1 MSAPLPDSLP
11 GEVDVVVVGA
21 GGAGMCAALAA
32 AKQGLD
38 TVLVEKSGYF
48 GGSTARSG
56 GGVWMPGNDALKAAG
71 QVPGNAALKAA
82 GQVSADDMAQAKLYL
97 DSIVGDEVPKVR
109 RDTYL
114 DRGPEVLDF
123 IHAHTPV
130 RFQWVPQYAD
140 YHPEAP
146 GGRAAGRSC
155 EPVPLDAR
163 FLGAELDRLHPQY
176 TKAPANMIVT
186 QADFR
191 KISLGL
197 RTWRGPATMVKVLV
211 NRVISGLLRRRMYA
225 MGNAIAI
232 GLRKGL
238 MDARV
243 PVHYDTELADLVLED
258 GRVTGVR
265 VTRDGEESTIRA
277 RRGVILGSGGFEKNL
292 EMREKYQPHPTSVE
306 WTTGSQFNTGGGILA
321 GIAAGAETA
330 LMDDAWWGPTIPLP
344 NGPWFCLAERNLP
357 GSIIVNQAGQRY
369 MNEALPYVEAV
380 HAMYDGEATGVGHVP
395 SWMVIDQRYRNRYLF
410 AGLSPRQPFPGRW
423 YKHGTVKKAATI
435 EALAAE
441 IDVPAD
447 ALKATLDRFNG
458 FATSGVDEDFH
469 RGESAYDKYYSD
481 PTVKPNPSLNTID
494 HAPFYAVKI
503 VPGDLGT
510 KGGLVTDERARV
522 LRAGRLGHRRPVRRR
537 QRLVRGHGPHLR
549 RPRRHH
555 RPGARVRLP
564 GRAGHRCTR
573 RWREP
578 VDEQGDRLMP
588 IDPDVAIGAPVGE
601 VSFSW
606 TSSDVLLYHLA
617 IGAGSRP
624 GDNVSPDALRWT
636 TDGAEP
642 AGAAVVRRGGADVP
656 HDRPA
661 AAGPAGLRHQPVPG
675 RARLA
680 GDHRARAAA
689 DVRLRDRP
697 HDAHRRLGQGQGRG
711 DLAGGRRDLRRRVRS
726 CGPPAPRSS
735 CAARA
740 AGAATAAPPS
750 RSSCRTGRRTPRR
763 RTRSRPQQALLYRLC
778 GDRNPLHSDP
788 DFAKAAGFPAP
799 ILHGLCS
806 YGIVLRELTTAL
818 LGGDATRVGGFAVK
832 FTGVVYPGETLRV
845 QRLAGGRPDPRSGHR
860 RGRTA
865 SAGRRA
871 GARRR
876 RAHPR

>member
-38 TVLVEKSGYF
+38 VVLIEKSGYF

-56 GGVWMPGNDALKAAG
+56 GGVWMPGN
-71 QVPGNAALKAA
+71 AALRKA
-82 GQVSADDMAQAKLYL
+82 GQVSDDDLAQAKLYL
-97 DSIVGDEVPKVR
+97 DSIVGDEVPKAR

-123 IHAHTPV
+123 IHAETPV

-197 RTWRGPATMVKVLV
+197 RTWRGPATMIKVLV
-211 NRVISGLLRRRMYA
+211 NRVISGLLRRRMFA
-225 MGNAIAI
+225 MGNAIVI

-238 MDARV
+238 MDAGV

-258 GRVTGVR
+258 GRVTGVT
-265 VTRDGEESTIRA
+265 VSHGDQDATLRA

-292 EMREKYQPHPTSVE
+292 EMREKYQPHPTSVD
-306 WTTGSQFNTGGGILA
+306 WTTGSQFNAGGGIIA
-321 GIAAGAETA
+321 GITAGAETA

-423 YKHGTVKKAATI
+423 YKHGTVKKAATV

-441 IDVPAD
+441 IDVPSD
-447 ALKATLDRFNG
+447 ALQATLERFNG
-458 FATSGVDEDFH
+458 FARSGVDEDFH

-522 LRAGRLGHRRPVRRR
+522 LRPDGSVIEGLYAAGNASAAVMGHTYAGPGATIGPALAFGYLAAEDIAQSRSVDGCCATSRPGRRP
-537 QRLVRGHGPHLR
+537 PDAD
-549 RPRRHH
+549 RPRRSH
-555 RPGARVRLP
+555 RRAGRRGVVLVDLERRPALPPRHRRRLP
-564 GRAGHRCTR
+564 PGRQ
-573 RWREP
+573 REP
-578 VDEQGDRLMP
+578 RR
-588 IDPDVAIGAPVGE
+588 A
-601 VSFSW
+601 
-606 TSSDVLLYHLA
+606 
-617 IGAGSRP
+617 
-624 GDNVSPDALRWT
+624 ALDHRRR
-636 TDGAEP
+636 EP
-642 AGAAVVRRGGADVP
+642 AGAAVVRRGGADLP

-680 GDHRARAAA
+680 GHHRARAGA
-689 DVRLRDRP
+689 DVRLRHRP
-697 HDAHRRLGQGQGRG
+697 DDAHRRLGQGQGRG
-711 DLAGGRRDLRRRVRS
+711 DLAGGGGDLRRR
-726 CGPPAPRSS
+726 
-735 CAARA
+735 
-740 AGAATAAPPS
+740 
-750 RSSCRTGRRTPRR
+750 
-763 RTRSRPQQALLYRLC
+763 
-778 GDRNPLHSDP
+778 
-788 DFAKAAGFPAP
+788 
-799 ILHGLCS
+799 
-806 YGIVLRELTTAL
+806 
-818 LGGDATRVGGFAVK
+818 
-832 FTGVVYPGETLRV
+832 
-845 QRLAGGRPDPRSGHR
+845 
-860 RGRTA
+860 
-865 SAGRRA
+865 
-871 GARRR
+871 
-876 RAHPR
+876 